1 MIVFLFY
8 LFLLG
13 VFFWV
18 WRIFFVGLVIG
29 LLFIEMFSFVVIC
42 FNVWEEV
49 GIIDFI
55 VDFMKWLFI
64 VFSIWLSFSI
74 ILVVNIFLLVW

>member
-42 FNVWEEV
+42 FNVWEV